1 MTCST
6 SFLNNLIVL
15 LLLCSACLLGSC
27 CGLGLTKS
35 QVLSLQTEK
44 GSPQAAF
51 SGDIVWQAQV
61 GGGTP
66 PFTYAFSVRTD
77 KRETVVQRGPE
88 NHWRWRPRTPGT
100 YQIRVRIEDA
110 KGHSTT
116 SEWINFRITP
126 ALDHNS
132 RVAFFPV
139 ENLSGMKA
147 PLVEI
152 GTEYKELL
160 RAAGMQLLSDERLEK
175 FTFRHRVRYSGGIDA
190 ELARA
195 LREEEGVAGVVI
207 TSLESFDGSSS
218 PKIALTSRLVL
229 CHDTPQIVWIDG
241 VGITGDDAPGLLG
254 LKRVRDIEMLQR
266 KALKTLQGSMDSYL
280 AGEQNYASSELKKIK
295 PRDSY
300 LATDFIPGNQYK
312 VAMVPFLNRYARRNA
327 GFVIPLHFVRL
338 LHRYPNLEVVEPGV
352 VRQQLLKYRLIM
364 QAGPSLAVAD
374 VLASDST
381 IGADLILS
389 GYIFDYQDQFGTP
402 KIDFSTRLFSGSRR
416 QIVWWSRSYAN
427 GDDGVY
433 FYAFGRYRS
442 THVMLQEMVQ
452 AISDL
457 LFPRENYQ
465 PQTAAE
471 LSGLSHH

>member
-1 MTCST
+1 MTCLT
-6 SFLNNLIVL
+6 SFSNNLIAL
-15 LLLCSACLLGSC
+15 LLLCCACVLSSC
-27 CGLGLTKS
+27 SGLGLTKP
-35 QVLSLQTEK
+35 QILSLQTEK
-44 GSPQAAF
+44 DSPQAAF

-61 GGGTP
+61 AGGTAP
-66 PFTYAFSVRTD
+66 LTYEFSVMTD
-77 KRETVVQRGPE
+77 KQESVVQKGPE
-88 NHWRWRPRTPGT
+88 NHWRWRPRNPGKFR
-100 YQIRVRIEDA
+100 IRVRVEDA
-110 KGHSTT
+110 KGYKAASD
-116 SEWINFRITP
+116 WIYFRIGP

-139 ENLSGMKA
+139 ENLSGVKA

-152 GTEYKELL
+152 GNEYRELL
-160 RAAGMQLLSDERLEK
+160 RTAGMQLLSDERLEN
-175 FTFRHRVRYSGGIDA
+175 FTFRHRVRYSGGIDS

-195 LREEEGVAGVVI
+195 LREEEGVDAVVI

-254 LKRVRDIEMLQR
+254 LKRVGDIEVLQR
-266 KALKTLQGSMDSYL
+266 KALRTLQDSMEDYL
-280 AGEQNYASSELKKIK
+280 AGERHYGAPNRAEIM
-295 PRDSY
+295 PRDFY
-300 LATDFIPGNQYK
+300 LATDFIPGRQYR
-312 VAMVPFLNRYARRNA
+312 VAVVPFLNRYARRNA

-338 LHRYPNLEVVEPGV
+338 LHRHANLEVVEPGV

-381 IGADLILS
+381 IAADLILS
-389 GYIFDYQDQFGTP
+389 GYVFDYQDQFGTP

-433 FYAFGRYRS
+433 FYDFGRYRS

-452 AISDL
+452 AIGDL
-457 LFPRENYQ
+457 LFPQENYQ
-465 PQTAAE
+465 PPSAVE
-471 LSGLSHH
+471 PSGFSVH